1 MARRRGAEAPPL
13 ATERG
18 ADGRDDLE
26 AISDYLSMGGH
37 AAFVWPAYA
46 VAAVVMATLLV
57 SSVRG
62 LRARRAELEALQ
74 GARAETSAA
83 AVSSDEA

>member
-1 MARRRGAEAPPL
+1 M
-13 ATERG
+13 
-18 ADGRDDLE
+18 E

-37 AAFVWPAYA
+37 AAFIWPAFA
-46 VAAVVMATLLV
+46 VAAVVMAALLL
-57 SSVRG
+57 SSLRG

-74 GARAETSAA
+74 GTRAETSAA

>member
-1 MARRRGAEAPPL
+1 MTQINAYFA
-13 ATERG
+13 
-18 ADGRDDLE
+18 
-26 AISDYLSMGGH
+26 MGGY
-37 AAFVWPAYA
+37 AVYVWPAVIVTA
-46 VAAVVMATLLV
+46 LVMAALLV